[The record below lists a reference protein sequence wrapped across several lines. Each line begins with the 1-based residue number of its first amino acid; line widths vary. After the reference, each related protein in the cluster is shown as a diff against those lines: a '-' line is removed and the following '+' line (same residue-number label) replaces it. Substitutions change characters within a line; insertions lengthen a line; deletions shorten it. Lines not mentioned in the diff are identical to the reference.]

1 MTGIVYGPVEV
12 NTGEPV
18 LPQWWGTVDRWTLA
32 CIFLLALIGLVMAL
46 AASPAIAGRND
57 LDPFYYFYRQAF
69 FALLALASMV
79 VVSIMSIDLLRRL
92 CILGFVAGTAALV
105 LLPFLGTDFGKD
117 ATRWYSLGFVSFQ
130 PSEFAKP
137 FFIVTAAWFLSAQGV
152 TATVSGTRISF
163 FLAMIMIGL
172 LVVQPDFG
180 QASLFLAA
188 WMLMYFVAGAP
199 VLILFCLAVATVLGG
214 VAAFNSSEHFARRIV
229 GFLDRD
235 PDPNSQAG
243 YVESAIRSGGN
254 FGVGV
259 GEGKIKWTLPDAH
272 TDYIIAVA
280 AEEYGLMLVL
290 LIVLLFLTITVSS
303 LVRIRRRRDMFTRIA
318 GTGLT
323 SIFALQ
329 GLINMGVAARLLP
342 AKGMTLP
349 FVSYGGSSILAT
361 AFLMGVLLAFTRARP
376 LRDMDSVLGPMD
388 QAVIRA
394 A

>member
-1 MTGIVYGPVEV
+1 MIV
-12 NTGEPV
+12 
-18 LPQWWGTVDRWTLA
+18 
-32 CIFLLALIGLVMAL
+32 
-46 AASPAIAGRND
+46 
-57 LDPFYYFYRQAF
+57 
-69 FALLALASMV
+69 
-79 VVSIMSIDLLRRL
+79 
-92 CILGFVAGTAALV
+92 
-105 LLPFLGTDFGKD
+105 
-117 ATRWYSLGFVSFQ
+117 
-130 PSEFAKP
+130 
-137 FFIVTAAWFLSAQGV
+137 
-152 TATVSGTRISF
+152 
-163 FLAMIMIGL
+163 IGL

-303 LVRIRRRRDMFTRIA
+303 LVRIRRRRDHVHTNCRH
-318 GTGLT
+318 GTHVHLCAPGADQHGCRRPFAPGQGHDP
-323 SIFALQ
+323 SIRQLRRFVHPGDRVPGGACCWRLPGQ
-329 GLINMGVAARLLP
+329 G
-342 AKGMTLP
+342 
-349 FVSYGGSSILAT
+349 
-361 AFLMGVLLAFTRARP
+361 P